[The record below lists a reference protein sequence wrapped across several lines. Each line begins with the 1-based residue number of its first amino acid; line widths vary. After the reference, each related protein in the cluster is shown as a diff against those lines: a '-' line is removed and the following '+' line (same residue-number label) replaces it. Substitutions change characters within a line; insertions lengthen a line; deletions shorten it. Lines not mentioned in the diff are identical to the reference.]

1 VLPIV
6 IVAVVVA
13 FGLVGVATVLLSR
26 TPYDRIG
33 RSDFTFDGVDSR
45 VNEDSS
51 RDEEI
56 EQMLTALGRPGSAP
70 PVVHDPTLEAEVRAA
85 IVARNER
92 LIARGKPPL
101 DVEAEVERRLWS
113 RDG

>member
-1 VLPIV
+1 VQDVLPIV

-33 RSDFTFDGVDSR
+33 RSSITFDHEATSVDGVTKA
-45 VNEDSS
+45 E
-51 RDEEI
+51 
-56 EQMLTALGRPGSAP
+56 
-70 PVVHDPTLEAEVRAA
+70 LEAEVRSFV
-85 IVARNER
+85 VARNKR

-101 DVEAEVERRLWS
+101 DVEAEVERRLS
-113 RDG
+113 GEDG